1 MSINNSRGRRR
12 AKGVFGRIKW
22 AARVVRRD
30 SRLLPNRLCMKG
42 NAAEVF
48 ERLFCRDG
56 VAGKAVLEAGG
67 VPLNN
72 PNCEGA
78 PSFAFF

>member
-1 MSINNSRGRRR
+1 
-12 AKGVFGRIKW
+12 
-22 AARVVRRD
+22 
-30 SRLLPNRLCMKG
+30 MKG